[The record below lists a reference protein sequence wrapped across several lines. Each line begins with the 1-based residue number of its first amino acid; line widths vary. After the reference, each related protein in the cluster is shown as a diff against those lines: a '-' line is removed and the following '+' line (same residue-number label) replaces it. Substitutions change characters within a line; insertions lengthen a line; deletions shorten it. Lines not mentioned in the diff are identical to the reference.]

1 VERPDLDASWM
12 SPGSSGVGTSVGI
25 GVGVAA
31 TSVGGAVG
39 AVARWSLT
47 DLFPVAAGHFPW
59 VTFAINVVGSG
70 LLAAL
75 PLLAVARSRQWLG
88 LLLGTGVLGGFT
100 TMSAASA
107 ETFVLLDRGAT
118 GLGLTY
124 CVGTLCASL
133 LAVLLVDRLTTEQER
148 HDFELAEADE

>member
-1 VERPDLDASWM
+1 M
-12 SPGSSGVGTSVGI
+12 
-25 GVGVAA
+25 
-31 TSVGGAVG
+31 G

-47 DLFPVAAGHFPW
+47 DLFPVGAGHFPW

-75 PLLAVARSRQWLG
+75 PLLAIARSRPWIG

-107 ETFVLLDRGAT
+107 ETFVLLDRGDT
-118 GLGLTY
+118 GLGMAY
-124 CVGTLCASL
+124 CIGTLGASL
-133 LAVLLVDRLTTEQER
+133 VAVLLVDRLSSDEQR
-148 HDFELAEADE
+148 RDVELAEADE

>member
-1 VERPDLDASWM
+1 MRPA
-12 SPGSSGVGTSVGI
+12 SSGGGSRVGI
-25 GVGVAA
+25 RVGVAA
-31 TSVGGAVG
+31 TSVGGALG

-75 PLLAVARSRQWLG
+75 PLLAVARSRPWIG
-88 LLLGTGVLGGFT
+88 LFLGTGVLGGFT

-107 ETFVLLDRGAT
+107 ETFDLLDRGAT
-118 GLGLTY
+118 GLGLAY
-124 CVGTLCASL
+124 CIGTLCASL
-133 LAVLLVDRLTTEQER
+133 LAVLLLDRFTTDDQR
-148 HDFELAEADE
+148 HDFELAEGDE